1 MAGPSSSRKRPD
13 PVHAGRSP
21 DARSPQGPPRPP
33 RPHRRRPEIDL
44 ARLGERVLHG
54 VDRDVVQA
62 AARRQFDVVSRAQ
75 LIRLGADAGW
85 ISRQIA
91 SERWQRLF
99 PGTYVVH
106 TGSTTWRTRASAA
119 LLYAGPGAA
128 LSHRSAGFL
137 LDVVPTPGPD
147 LDISVPHQRRVAAQP
162 GLIVHRRRSMP
173 PTVGRPTCTHPAH
186 TVLDLVDTTG
196 SVDEVV
202 RLLCAAARARIWP
215 AVITEAA
222 EARPRLRNRS
232 LVRGLLGEVADGVE
246 SPLEHRYI
254 RDVER
259 RHGLP
264 RARLQARDRVG
275 GVWIRSDALYVG
287 LGVRTE
293 LDGALAHPD
302 GSDRFRHLAGQRGPR
317 RAERHHL
324 ALSLAPCRRDALR
337 RGGTGGRC
345 ASRSR
350 LAKSRPRLW
359 AGLPG
364 RPEVPL
370 NLSHAITPGLRA
382 GCAIRAIRGPRR
394 LRSARLP
401 GAPCRLGTLR
411 DTGSSAVP
419 AQTPSRATSGAPSA
433 HRRPPSP
440 VRPG

>member
-1 MAGPSSSRKRPD
+1 
-13 PVHAGRSP
+13 
-21 DARSPQGPPRPP
+21 
-33 RPHRRRPEIDL
+33 
-44 ARLGERVLHG
+44 
-54 VDRDVVQA
+54 VQA

-287 LGVRTE
+287 LGVRIE

-302 GSDRFRHLAGQRGPR
+302 GRTDSDTWQDNAVLVERSDITLRYRWHHVAVTPCDVAAQVDAALRARGWRSRAHACGPDCPVGPR
-317 RAERHHL
+317 
-324 ALSLAPCRRDALR
+324 
-337 RGGTGGRC
+337 
-345 ASRSR
+345 
-350 LAKSRPRLW
+350 
-359 AGLPG
+359 
-364 RPEVPL
+364 
-370 NLSHAITPGLRA
+370 SH
-382 GCAIRAIRGPRR
+382 
-394 LRSARLP
+394 
-401 GAPCRLGTLR
+401 
-411 DTGSSAVP
+411 
-419 AQTPSRATSGAPSA
+419 
-433 HRRPPSP
+433 
-440 VRPG
+440 